1 MSDERPLLDTVLE
14 MTADSV
20 KRADLGDRDLMMVRL
35 TALAAVNAPPG
46 SYLLNLA
53 AAADTNLTAEDIRG
67 ALIAVAPIIG
77 TPKVVSAASAIATAL
92 GIAIELEDAIQSVNC
107 RPDRLEIYAD
117 PLPSLCRMQALVG
130 CCCGPRRSAGS
141 RVSVAEMGRIS
152 TVRLDLAGT
161 GGSVGFSRAS
171 SVTVGDSAV
180 PRSSASLALR
190 RPLR

>member
-20 KRADLGDRDLMMVRL
+20 KRADLDDRDLMMVRL

-53 AAADTNLTAEDIRG
+53 AAANTGLTAEDVRG

-92 GIAIELEDAIQSVNC
+92 GMAIELEDAIQN
-107 RPDRLEIYAD
+107 E
-117 PLPSLCRMQALVG
+117 M
-130 CCCGPRRSAGS
+130 SA
-141 RVSVAEMGRIS
+141 
-152 TVRLDLAGT
+152 
-161 GGSVGFSRAS
+161 
-171 SVTVGDSAV
+171 
-180 PRSSASLALR
+180 
-190 RPLR
+190 

>member
-20 KRADLGDRDLMMVRL
+20 KRSNLDNRDLMMVRL

-53 AAADTNLTAEDIRG
+53 AAANTSLTAEDVRG

-92 GIAIELEDAIQSVNC
+92 GIAIELEDAIQNEMSV
-107 RPDRLEIYAD
+107 
-117 PLPSLCRMQALVG
+117 
-130 CCCGPRRSAGS
+130 
-141 RVSVAEMGRIS
+141 
-152 TVRLDLAGT
+152 
-161 GGSVGFSRAS
+161 
-171 SVTVGDSAV
+171 
-180 PRSSASLALR
+180 
-190 RPLR
+190 

>member
-20 KRADLGDRDLMMVRL
+20 RRAGLGDRDLMMVRL

-53 AAADTNLTAEDIRG
+53 AAADTNLTAEEIRG

-92 GIAIELEDAIQSVNC
+92 GIALELEDAIQSGE
-107 RPDRLEIYAD
+107 L
-117 PLPSLCRMQALVG
+117 
-130 CCCGPRRSAGS
+130 SA
-141 RVSVAEMGRIS
+141 
-152 TVRLDLAGT
+152 
-161 GGSVGFSRAS
+161 
-171 SVTVGDSAV
+171 
-180 PRSSASLALR
+180 
-190 RPLR
+190 

>member
-20 KRADLGDRDLMMVRL
+20 KRSSLGDRDLMMVRL

-53 AAADTNLTAEDIRG
+53 AAANTALTAEDVRS

-92 GIAIELEDAIQSVNC
+92 GMAIELEDAIQS
-107 RPDRLEIYAD
+107 E
-117 PLPSLCRMQALVG
+117 
-130 CCCGPRRSAGS
+130 
-141 RVSVAEMGRIS
+141 VSG
-152 TVRLDLAGT
+152 
-161 GGSVGFSRAS
+161 
-171 SVTVGDSAV
+171 
-180 PRSSASLALR
+180 
-190 RPLR
+190 